1 MLSEIFIKP
10 MRCEKK
16 SAWIFS
22 AFELLYFAHVFTQE
36 HILQHFCPIKIAFSL
51 FPPALGI
58 VVVVAPFP
66 FYQVALLISACYFGV
81 EKMIIISKNYF
92 LIKYHTSNKGK
103 ISVDE

>member
-1 MLSEIFIKP
+1 MIDSSVIRREGGKDQKIDAISNEEFCLRSLVPTGKCAMLSEIFIKP

-51 FPPALGI
+51 FPPA
-58 VVVVAPFP
+58 
-66 FYQVALLISACYFGV
+66 
-81 EKMIIISKNYF
+81 
-92 LIKYHTSNKGK
+92 
-103 ISVDE
+103 